1 MEVFGHFLH
10 PIHQKPPLLLY
21 AKQAQYG
28 VPHKT
33 YNPHADEKLLFLKIN
48 GLDISLLH
56 YRESRY

>member
-33 YNPHADEKLLFLKIN
+33 YNPHADENLLF
-48 GLDISLLH
+48 
-56 YRESRY
+56 